1 MAYGNVRIVLY
12 YLCEDIIMK
21 MILRLVKPY
30 WHMLVISLS
39 FKSVGALA
47 DLFLPWLI
55 AYMIDDEIPKL
66 KSDPNANLTSLY
78 LLGAVMVLI
87 AFLGL
92 YLNVAANRKA
102 EMIAAISVKGLR
114 HDLFHKIERLSAN
127 QVDHLTRPS
136 LISRMTTDTYNMY
149 NATASMQRLGVRAP
163 VLLIGGILMSLLLD
177 PVLTLIM
184 VAMLPLIIVIVYYS
198 SKKGIPLYKRSQG
211 FVDQLV
217 RKLREYVSGAR
228 VVRALSMSEHEKKM
242 FDQANQNTVNAEL
255 KANIT
260 MAKINPMMHAVMNI
274 GLVLV
279 LVAGAYRLNEGKTEI
294 GQIMAFVTYFTII
307 LNAMMS
313 ITRVFVLA
321 SRATASAERIDEVL
335 MMPNDIVDGFLSIEK
350 KQDIPHIEFRNV
362 SFSYNQKESNLKN
375 ISFKLYQGQTLG
387 IIGATGSGKTTLI
400 HLLMRFYDVDEGEI
414 LIYGKNIKE
423 LKQQELRQSI
433 GVVFQNDLIFA
444 DSIYGNIQFN
454 RSGISKEDIDVATR
468 VAQAEF
474 IYEKE
479 NDMDHQ
485 MAQRGM
491 NLSGGQKQRVL
502 IARAIAGKPDIMIL
516 DDASSALDYK
526 TDMYMRKALRQEM
539 TDTTM
544 IVIAQRIASL
554 KDSDIILV
562 IDDGKIVASGS
573 HDELIKSSDIYQ
585 EIAYYQL
592 GGERS

>member
-1 MAYGNVRIVLY
+1 
-12 YLCEDIIMK
+12 MK

-350 KQDIPHIEFRNV
+350 KEDTAHIEFRNV

-375 ISFKLYQGQTLG
+375 VSFKLYQGQTLG

-562 IDDGKIVASGS
+562 IDDGRIVASGS

-592 GGERS
+592 GGEHS

>member
-1 MAYGNVRIVLY
+1 
-12 YLCEDIIMK
+12 MK

-30 WHMLVISLS
+30 WQMLVISLS
-39 FKSVGALA
+39 FKSIGALA

-55 AYMIDDEIPKL
+55 AFMIDKEIPRL
-66 KSDPNANLTSLY
+66 RNENINDLTTLY
-78 LLGAVMVLI
+78 LLGALMVLI
-87 AFLGL
+87 AFMGL
-92 YLNVAANRKA
+92 YLNVVANRKA
-102 EMIAAISVKGLR
+102 EMIAALSVKGLR
-114 HDLFHKIERLSAN
+114 HDLFSKIERLTAN

-184 VAMLPLIIVIVYYS
+184 VGMLPLIIVIVYFY
-198 SKKGIPLYKRSQG
+198 SKKGIPLYKKSQS

-217 RKLREYVSGAR
+217 RKLREYISGAR
-228 VVRALSMSEHEKKM
+228 VVRALSMSDYEKES
-242 FDQANQNTVNAEL
+242 FDQANQLTVGAEL

-260 MAKINPMMHAVMNI
+260 MAKINPMMNAVMNI
-274 GLVLV
+274 GLVFV
-279 LVAGAYRLNEGKTEI
+279 LMAGAYRLHQGKTDI

-335 MMPNDIVDGFLSIEK
+335 NMPEDIKDGFLAMVEDPS
-350 KQDIPHIEFRNV
+350 QPHIEFRNV
-362 SFSYNQKESNLKN
+362 SFSYNQKESNLSDIN
-375 ISFKLYQGQTLG
+375 FKLYQGQTLG
-387 IIGATGSGKTTLI
+387 IIGATGSGKTTI
-400 HLLMRFYDVDEGEI
+400 INLLMRFYDVDAGEI
-414 LIYGKNIKE
+414 HIYGQNIKDI
-423 LKQQELRQSI
+423 KQEALRTSI

-454 RSGISKEDIDVATR
+454 RQGITDEDIKTATR
-468 VAQAEF
+468 VSQAEF
-474 IYEKE
+474 IYEKDQE
-479 NDMDHQ
+479 MQHQ

-502 IARAIAGKPDIMIL
+502 IARAIAGKPKIVIL

-526 TDMYMRKALRQEM
+526 TDMKLRKSIKKELAH
-539 TDTTM
+539 TTM
-544 IVIAQRIASL
+544 IIVAQRIASL
-554 KDSDIILV
+554 KDADLILL
-562 IDDGKIVASGS
+562 IDDGKIMASGT
-573 HDELIKSSDIYQ
+573 HEELMKISPVYQ
-585 EIAYYQL
+585 EIAFYQL
-592 GGERS
+592 GGESS

>member
-1 MAYGNVRIVLY
+1 
-12 YLCEDIIMK
+12 MK

-30 WHMLVISLS
+30 WRMLTISLT

-55 AYMIDDEIPKL
+55 AYMIDTEIPRL
-66 KSDPNANLTSLY
+66 QGDSTSNLNSLY
-78 LLGAVMVLI
+78 ILGGWMVLI

-102 EMIAAISVKGLR
+102 EMIAALSVKGLR
-114 HDLFHKIERLSAN
+114 HDLFSKIERLSAN
-127 QVDHLTRPS
+127 QVDQITRPS

-163 VLLIGGILMSLLLD
+163 VLLIGGVLMSLLLD
-177 PVLTLIM
+177 PLLTLIM
-184 VAMLPLIIVIVYYS
+184 VAILPLITIIVYFTS
-198 SKKGIPLYKRSQG
+198 RKGIPLYKKSQG
-211 FVDQLV
+211 YVDLLV
-217 RKLREYVSGAR
+217 RKLREYITGAR
-228 VVRALSMSEHEKKM
+228 VVRALSMSEHEM
-242 FDQANQNTVNAEL
+242 NAFDEANQNTVDAEL

-260 MAKINPMMHAVMNI
+260 MAKINPMMNTVMNI

-279 LVAGAYRLNEGKTEI
+279 LVAGAYRIAEGQTEI
-294 GQIMAFVTYFTII
+294 GKIMAFVTYFTII

-335 MMPNDIVDGFLSIEK
+335 DMPVDMVDGIELIEK
-350 KQDIPHIEFRNV
+350 NPSLPIIEFRNV
-362 SFSYNQKESNLKN
+362 YFSYNQKESNLKN

-387 IIGATGSGKTTLI
+387 IIGATGSGKTTI
-400 HLLMRFYDVDEGEI
+400 INLLMRFYDVDSGSI
-414 LIYGKNIKE
+414 LFFGKNIKDIS
-423 LKQQELRQSI
+423 QNDLRKRI

-444 DSIYGNIQFN
+444 DSIFGNIQFN
-454 RSGISKEDIDVATR
+454 RNAITDEDIETATR

-474 IYEKE
+474 IYEKANE
-479 NDMDHQ
+479 MNHQ
-485 MAQRGM
+485 MAQKGM

-502 IARAIAGKPDIMIL
+502 IARAVAGKPDIMVL

-526 TDMYMRKALRQEM
+526 TDMNMRKSLKKELK
-539 TDTTM
+539 DTTM
-544 IVIAQRIASL
+544 IIIAQRISSL
-554 KDSDIILV
+554 RDSDLILL
-562 IDDGKIVASGS
+562 IEDGEILDSGT
-573 HDELIKSSDIYQ
+573 HQELMESSEMYQ

-592 GGERS
+592 GGEQK

>member
-1 MAYGNVRIVLY
+1 
-12 YLCEDIIMK
+12 MK
-21 MILRLVKPY
+21 MILRLVRPY
-30 WHMLVISLS
+30 WQMLVISLS

-55 AYMIDDEIPKL
+55 AYMIDEEIPRL
-66 KSDPNANLTSLY
+66 QSNPDSNLYSLY
-78 LLGAVMVLI
+78 LLGALMVII

-102 EMIAAISVKGLR
+102 EMIAALSVKGLR
-114 HDLFHKIERLSAN
+114 HDLFSKIERLSAN
-127 QVDHLTRPS
+127 QVDQLTRPS

-177 PVLTLIM
+177 PFLTLIM
-184 VAMLPLIIVIVYYS
+184 VAMLPLIIIIVYYS
-198 SKKGIPLYKRSQG
+198 SKKGIPLYKKSQG

-217 RKLREYVSGAR
+217 RKLREYIAGAR
-228 VVRALSMSEHEKKM
+228 VVRALSMSDHEKDM
-242 FDQANQNTVNAEL
+242 FDQANQNTVSSEL

-260 MAKINPMMHAVMNI
+260 MAKINPMMNAVMNV
-274 GLVLV
+274 GLVFV
-279 LVAGAYRLNEGKTEI
+279 LVAGAYRLAEGKTEI

-335 MMPNDIVDGFLSIEK
+335 NMPQDLVDGSLSIERK
-350 KQDIPHIEFRNV
+350 DDIPHIEFRNV

-375 ISFKLYQGQTLG
+375 ISFKLYQGQSLG
-387 IIGATGSGKTTLI
+387 IIGATGSGKTTI
-400 HLLMRFYDVDEGEI
+400 INLLMRFYDIDEGEI

-423 LKQQELRQSI
+423 LRQQELRQSI

-444 DSIYGNIQFN
+444 DSIFGNIQFN
-454 RSGISKEDIDVATR
+454 REGITDDDIATATR

-474 IYEKE
+474 IYDKE
-479 NDMDHQ
+479 NDMDYQ

-526 TDMYMRKALRQEM
+526 TDMKMRKAIRKEM
-539 TDTTM
+539 ADTTM
-544 IVIAQRIASL
+544 IIIAQRIASL
-554 KDSDIILV
+554 KDSDLILL
-562 IDDGKIVASGS
+562 IDDGMIVGQGT
-573 HDELIKSSDIYQ
+573 HQELMKSSTIYQ
-585 EIAYYQL
+585 EITFYQL
-592 GGERS
+592 GGEQK

>member
-1 MAYGNVRIVLY
+1 
-12 YLCEDIIMK
+12 MK

-66 KSDPNANLTSLY
+66 KSDPNANLSSLY

>member
-1 MAYGNVRIVLY
+1 
-12 YLCEDIIMK
+12 MK
-21 MILRLVKPY
+21 MIFRLVKPY
-30 WHMLVISLS
+30 WKMLVISLS

-55 AYMIDDEIPKL
+55 AYMIDTQIPAL
-66 KSDPNANLTSLY
+66 RQDLNANLMSLY
-78 LLGAVMVLI
+78 LLGALMVLI

-102 EMIAAISVKGLR
+102 EMIAALSVKTLR
-114 HDLFHKIERLSAN
+114 HDLFAKIEKLSAN
-127 QVDHLTRPS
+127 QVDHITRPS

-177 PVLTLIM
+177 PILTLIM
-184 VAMLPLIIVIVYYS
+184 VGMLPLIIVIVYYS
-198 SKKGIPLYKRSQG
+198 SKKGIPLYKKSQG

-217 RKLREYVSGAR
+217 RKLREFVSGSR
-228 VVRALSMSEHEKKM
+228 VVRALSMQDHEM
-242 FDQANQNTVNAEL
+242 RAFDQANQNTVSAEL

-260 MAKINPMMHAVMNI
+260 MARINPMMHAVMNV
-274 GLVLV
+274 GLVFV
-279 LVAGAYRLNEGKTEI
+279 LVVGAFRLAEGQTQI

-335 MMPNDIVDGFLSIEK
+335 DMKDDLMDGNEPLLK
-350 KQDIPHIEFRNV
+350 KENCPHIEFRHV
-362 SFSYNQKESNLKN
+362 SFSYNQKESNLKD
-375 ISFKLYQGQTLG
+375 ISFKLYPGQTLG

-414 LIYGKNIKE
+414 LVYGKNIKTI
-423 LKQQELRQSI
+423 KQQELRKSI

-444 DSIYGNIQFN
+444 DSIFGNIQFN
-454 RSGISKEDIDVATR
+454 RSGITDEDIDIATR

-474 IYEKE
+474 IFDKDNE
-479 NDMDHQ
+479 MQHQ

-502 IARAIAGKPDIMIL
+502 IARAIAGKPDIIIL
-516 DDASSALDYK
+516 DDASSALDYQ
-526 TDMYMRKALRQEM
+526 TDLNMRKALKKELKE
-539 TDTTM
+539 TTM
-544 IVIAQRIASL
+544 IIIAQRISSL
-554 KDSDIILV
+554 KDSDLILL
-562 IDDGKIVASGS
+562 IDDGNIIASGT
-573 HDELIKSSDIYQ
+573 HQELLKSSDIYQ

>member
-1 MAYGNVRIVLY
+1 
-12 YLCEDIIMK
+12 MK

-30 WHMLVISLS
+30 WQMLVISLS

-55 AYMIDDEIPKL
+55 AYMIDKEIPRL
-66 KSDPNANLTSLY
+66 REQANASLNSLY
-78 LLGAVMVLI
+78 LLGALMVLI

-102 EMIAAISVKGLR
+102 EMIAALSVKGLR
-114 HDLFHKIERLSAN
+114 HDLFSKIERLSAN
-127 QVDHLTRPS
+127 QVDRLTRPS

-184 VAMLPLIIVIVYYS
+184 VGMLPLIIVIVYYS
-198 SKKGIPLYKRSQG
+198 SRKGIPLYKRSQG

-217 RKLREYVSGAR
+217 RKLREYVAGAR
-228 VVRALSMSEHEKKM
+228 VVRALSMSEHEKEM
-242 FDQANQNTVNAEL
+242 FDQANQQTVGAEL

-260 MAKINPMMHAVMNI
+260 MAKINPMMHAVMNV
-274 GLVLV
+274 GLVFV
-279 LVAGAYRLNEGKTEI
+279 LIAGAYRLHEGQTEI

-335 MMPNDIVDGFLSIEK
+335 NMPLDLVDGMESIEK
-350 KQDIPHIEFRNV
+350 RNDVPHIEFRNV

-375 ISFKLYQGQTLG
+375 ISFKLYQGQSLG

-423 LKQQELRQSI
+423 LKQQALRESI

-454 RSGISKEDIDVATR
+454 RSGITDEDIEVATR

-479 NDMDHQ
+479 HEMSHQ

-502 IARAIAGKPDIMIL
+502 IARAIVGKPEIMIL

-526 TDMYMRKALRQEM
+526 TDMNMRKALKKEM

-544 IVIAQRIASL
+544 IIIAQRIASL
-554 KDSDIILV
+554 KDSDLILL
-562 IDDGKIVASGS
+562 IDDGRIMAQGT
-573 HDELIKSSDIYQ
+573 HNELLESSNVYQ

>member
-1 MAYGNVRIVLY
+1 
-12 YLCEDIIMK
+12 MK
-21 MILRLVKPY
+21 MIFRLVKPY
-30 WHMLVISLS
+30 WKMLVVSLS
-39 FKSVGALA
+39 FKSIGALA

-55 AYMIDDEIPKL
+55 AFMIDKEIPRL
-66 KSDPNANLTSLY
+66 KSEDSDNLRTLY
-78 LLGAVMVLI
+78 LLGVLMVII
-87 AFLGL
+87 AFMGL

-102 EMIAAISVKGLR
+102 EMIAALSVKELR
-114 HDLFHKIERLSAN
+114 HDLFSKIERLTAN

-184 VAMLPLIIVIVYYS
+184 VGMLPLIIVIVYFY
-198 SKKGIPLYKRSQG
+198 SKKGVPLYKRSQG
-211 FVDQLV
+211 YVDQLI

-228 VVRALSMSEHEKKM
+228 VVRALSMSDYEKSA
-242 FDQANQNTVNAEL
+242 FDEANQITVDAEL

-260 MAKINPMMHAVMNI
+260 MAKINPMMNAVMNV
-274 GLVLV
+274 GLVFV
-279 LVAGAYRLNEGKTEI
+279 LMAGAYRLHEGKTEI

-335 MMPNDIVDGFLSIEK
+335 NMPEDIKDGLLPMVENPSL
-350 KQDIPHIEFRNV
+350 PHIEFRNV
-362 SFSYNQKESNLKN
+362 SFSYNQKESNLKH

-400 HLLMRFYDVDEGEI
+400 NLLMRFYDIDEGEI
-414 LIYGKNIKE
+414 LIYGQNIKDI
-423 LKQQELRQSI
+423 KQEAIRRSI
-433 GVVFQNDLIFA
+433 GVVFQNDLVFA
-444 DSIYGNIQFN
+444 DSIFGNIQFN
-454 RSGISKEDIDVATR
+454 RHGITDEDIKVATR
-468 VAQAEF
+468 VSQAEF
-474 IYEKE
+474 IYEKDNE
-479 NDMDHQ
+479 MQHQ

-502 IARAIAGKPDIMIL
+502 IARALAGKPKIIIL

-526 TDMYMRKALRQEM
+526 TDMKLRKSIKKELA
-539 TDTTM
+539 DTTM
-544 IVIAQRIASL
+544 IIVAQRIASL
-554 KDSDIILV
+554 KDSDLILL
-562 IDDGKIVASGS
+562 IDEGEIMSAGT
-573 HDELIKSSDIYQ
+573 HEELIKTSPVYQ
-585 EIAYYQL
+585 EIAFYQL
-592 GGERS
+592 GGESS

>member
-1 MAYGNVRIVLY
+1 
-12 YLCEDIIMK
+12 
-21 MILRLVKPY
+21 
-30 WHMLVISLS
+30 
-39 FKSVGALA
+39 
-47 DLFLPWLI
+47 
-55 AYMIDDEIPKL
+55 
-66 KSDPNANLTSLY
+66 
-78 LLGAVMVLI
+78 MVLI

-102 EMIAAISVKGLR
+102 EMIAALSVKGLR
-114 HDLFHKIERLSAN
+114 HDLFSKIERLSAN

-163 VLLIGGILMSLLLD
+163 VLLIGGVLMSLLLD
-177 PVLTLIM
+177 PLLTLIM
-184 VAMLPLIIVIVYYS
+184 VGMLPLIIIIVYYS
-198 SKKGIPLYKRSQG
+198 SKKGIPLYKSSQG

-217 RKLREYVSGAR
+217 RKLREYVAGAR
-228 VVRALSMSEHEKKM
+228 VVRALSMSDHENEM
-242 FDQANQNTVNAEL
+242 FDQANQKTVQAEL
-255 KANIT
+255 KANIS
-260 MAKINPMMHAVMNI
+260 MAKINPMMHAVMNV
-274 GLVLV
+274 GLVFV
-279 LVAGAYRLNEGKTEI
+279 LIAGAYRLNEGQTEI
-294 GQIMAFVTYFTII
+294 GQIMALVTYFTII

-313 ITRVFVLA
+313 ITRVFVLS

-335 MMPNDIVDGFLSIEK
+335 NMPEDLIDGVEEIEK
-350 KQDIPHIEFRNV
+350 KRDIPHIEFRNV

-414 LIYGKNIKE
+414 LVYGKNIKT
-423 LKQQELRQSI
+423 LN
-433 GVVFQNDLIFA
+433 QNDLIFA

-454 RSGISKEDIDVATR
+454 RSGIEDHDIEVATK

-479 NDMDHQ
+479 NEMSHQ

-502 IARAIAGKPDIMIL
+502 IARAIAGKPDIIIL

-526 TDMYMRKALRQEM
+526 TDMNMRKALKKELKQ
-539 TDTTM
+539 TTM
-544 IVIAQRIASL
+544 IIIAQRIASL
-554 KDSDIILV
+554 RDSDLILLV
-562 IDDGKIVASGS
+562 DDGKIIGAGT
-573 HDELIKSSDIYQ
+573 HQELMTTSSIYQ

>member
-1 MAYGNVRIVLY
+1 
-12 YLCEDIIMK
+12 MK

-30 WHMLVISLS
+30 WQMLVISLS

-55 AYMIDDEIPKL
+55 AYMIDTEIPSL
-66 KSDPNANLTSLY
+66 RENPDSSLNSLY
-78 LLGAVMVLI
+78 LLGVLMVCI

-102 EMIAAISVKGLR
+102 EMIAALSVKGLR
-114 HDLFHKIERLSAN
+114 HDLFAKIERLSAN
-127 QVDHLTRPS
+127 QVDHITRPS

-184 VAMLPLIIVIVYYS
+184 VGMLPLIIVIVYYS
-198 SKKGIPLYKRSQG
+198 SKKGIPLYKSSQG

-228 VVRALSMSEHEKKM
+228 VVRALSMQNHEINA
-242 FDQANQNTVNAEL
+242 FDEANQNTVNAEL

-260 MAKINPMMHAVMNI
+260 MARINPMMHAVMNV
-274 GLVLV
+274 GLVFV
-279 LVAGAYRLNEGKTEI
+279 LVVGAFRLSQGQTQI

-335 MMPNDIVDGFLSIEK
+335 NMSDDLMDGNEPLEK
-350 KQDIPHIEFRNV
+350 KENIPHIEFRNV
-362 SFSYNQKESNLKN
+362 SFSYNQKESNLTN
-375 ISFKLYQGQTLG
+375 ISFKLYPGQTLG
-387 IIGATGSGKTTLI
+387 VIGATGSGKTTLI

-414 LIYGKNIKE
+414 LVYGKNIKTI
-423 LKQQELRQSI
+423 KQQELRRSI

-454 RSGISKEDIDVATR
+454 RSGVTNEDIEVATR

-474 IYEKE
+474 IYEKDD
-479 NDMDHQ
+479 DMQYQ

-502 IARAIAGKPDIMIL
+502 IARAIAGKPEIIIL
-516 DDASSALDYK
+516 DDASSALDYQ
-526 TDMYMRKALRQEM
+526 TDMKMRKALKKEM
-539 TDTTM
+539 KDTTM
-544 IVIAQRIASL
+544 IIIAQRISSL
-554 KDSDIILV
+554 KDSDLILL
-562 IDDGKIVASGS
+562 IDDGNIIASGT
-573 HDELIKSSDIYQ
+573 HQELMETSPIYQ

>member
-1 MAYGNVRIVLY
+1 
-12 YLCEDIIMK
+12 

-30 WHMLVISLS
+30 WQMLVVSLS
-39 FKSVGALA
+39 FKSIGALT

-55 AYMIDDEIPKL
+55 AYMIDKEIPRL
-66 KSDPNANLTSLY
+66 QSDPNAKLYTIY
-78 LLGAVMVLI
+78 LLGALMIFI
-87 AFLGL
+87 AFFGL
-92 YLNVAANRKA
+92 FLNVYANRKA
-102 EMIAAISVKGLR
+102 EMIAALSVKGLR
-114 HDLFHKIERLSAN
+114 HDLFSKIERLSSN
-127 QVDHLTRPS
+127 QVDQLTRPS

-163 VLLIGGILMSLLLD
+163 VLLIGGILMSLFLD

-198 SKKGIPLYKRSQG
+198 SKKGIPLYKKSQG
-211 FVDQLV
+211 FVDNLV

-228 VVRALSMSEHEKKM
+228 VVRALSMSEHEQHM
-242 FDQANQNTVNAEL
+242 FDQANIKTVEAEL

-260 MAKINPMMHAVMNI
+260 MAKINPMMHAVMNV
-274 GLVLV
+274 GLVFV
-279 LVAGAYRLNEGKTEI
+279 LIAGAYRLQEGKTEI

-335 MMPNDIVDGFLSIEK
+335 DLKEDLIDGNLPIVK
-350 KQDIPHIEFRNV
+350 RKTVPHIEFKNV

-400 HLLMRFYDVDEGEI
+400 NLLMRFYDVDEGQI
-414 LIYGKNIKE
+414 LIYGRDIEK
-423 LKQQELRQSI
+423 LKQQELRKSI

-454 RSGISKEDIDVATR
+454 RSGITEKDIEVATA

-474 IYEKE
+474 IYDKE
-479 NDMDHQ
+479 NNMDYV
-485 MAQRGM
+485 MSQRGM

-502 IARAIAGKPDIMIL
+502 IARAIAGKPDIIIL
-516 DDASSALDYK
+516 DDASSALDYQ
-526 TDMYMRKALRQEM
+526 TDMKMRSALKKEM
-539 TDTTM
+539 KETTM
-544 IVIAQRIASL
+544 IIIAQRISSL
-554 KDSDIILV
+554 KDSDLILL
-562 IDDGKIVASGS
+562 IDDGKIIGAGS
-573 HDELIKSSDIYQ
+573 HEELMESSKIYQ
-585 EIAYYQL
+585 EIAHYQL
-592 GGERS
+592 GGGRS

>member
-1 MAYGNVRIVLY
+1 
-12 YLCEDIIMK
+12 MK

-30 WHMLVISLS
+30 WQMLVISLS

-55 AYMIDDEIPKL
+55 AYMIDKEIPRL
-66 KSDPNANLTSLY
+66 KSVENANLTSLY
-78 LLGAVMVLI
+78 LLGALMVLI
-87 AFLGL
+87 AFMGL

-102 EMIAAISVKGLR
+102 EMIAALSVKGLR
-114 HDLFHKIERLSAN
+114 HDLFAKIERLSAY
-127 QVDHLTRPS
+127 QVDHITRPS

-163 VLLIGGILMSLLLD
+163 VLLIGGILMSLLMD
-177 PVLTLIM
+177 PILTLIM
-184 VAMLPLIIVIVYYS
+184 IAMLPLIIVIVYYS
-198 SKKGIPLYKRSQG
+198 SRKGIPLYKKSQG

-228 VVRALSMSEHEKKM
+228 VVRALSMSEHEKDM
-242 FDQANQNTVNAEL
+242 FDRANQNTVAAEL

-260 MAKINPMMHAVMNI
+260 MAKINPMMHVVMNI
-274 GLVLV
+274 GLVFV
-279 LVAGAYRLNEGKTEI
+279 LIAGAYRLSQGQTEI

-335 MMPNDIVDGFLSIEK
+335 LMPNDLLDGFSSIEK
-350 KQDIPHIEFRNV
+350 DIKIPHIEFRDV
-362 SFSYNQKESNLKN
+362 SFSYNQKESNLSHIN
-375 ISFKLYQGQTLG
+375 FKLYQGQTLG

-423 LKQQELRQSI
+423 LKQQELRESI

-444 DSIYGNIQFN
+444 DSIFGNIQFN
-454 RSGISKEDIDVATR
+454 RSGITEEDISVATR

-479 NDMDHQ
+479 NDMSYQ

-502 IARAIAGKPDIMIL
+502 IARAIVGKPDIIIL

-526 TDMYMRKALRQEM
+526 TDMQMRNALKNEM
-539 TDTTM
+539 QDTTM
-544 IVIAQRIASL
+544 IIIAQRIASL
-554 KDSDIILV
+554 KDSDLILV
-562 IDDGKIVASGS
+562 VDDGKIVAAGT
-573 HDELIKSSDIYQ
+573 HEELMETSDIYH

>member
-1 MAYGNVRIVLY
+1 
-12 YLCEDIIMK
+12 MK

-30 WHMLVISLS
+30 WRMLTISLT

-47 DLFLPWLI
+47 DLFLPWII
-55 AYMIDDEIPKL
+55 AYMIDEEIPKL
-66 KSDPNANLTSLY
+66 QAETGANLNSLY
-78 LLGAVMVLI
+78 MLGGVMIII

-102 EMIAAISVKGLR
+102 EMIAAITVKGLR
-114 HDLFHKIERLSAN
+114 HDLFSKIERLSAN
-127 QVDHLTRPS
+127 QVDFITRPS

-184 VAMLPLIIVIVYYS
+184 VAMLPLIIVIVYFY
-198 SKKGIPLYKRSQG
+198 SKKGIPLYKKTQAS
-211 FVDQLV
+211 VDKLI

-228 VVRALSMSEHEKKM
+228 VVRALSMSDHEMSK
-242 FDQANQNTVNAEL
+242 FDEANQITVGSEL
-255 KANIT
+255 KATIT
-260 MAKINPMMHAVMNI
+260 MSKINPMMNAVMNV
-274 GLVLV
+274 GLVVV
-279 LVAGAYRLNEGKTEI
+279 LVIGAFRLDLGVTQK

-313 ITRVFVLA
+313 ITRVFILA

-335 MMPNDIVDGFLSIEK
+335 NMPEDMKDGLEPIVKDNK
-350 KQDIPHIEFRNV
+350 YPHIEFRNV
-362 SFSYNQKESNLKN
+362 SFSYNQKESNLKD

-387 IIGATGSGKTTLI
+387 IIGATGSGKTTI
-400 HLLMRFYDVDEGEI
+400 INLLMRFYDVDSGSI
-414 LIYGKNIKE
+414 LIYGKDIRD
-423 LKQQELRQSI
+423 LKQNDLRERI

-454 RSGISKEDIDVATR
+454 RNAITDTDIETATR

-474 IYEKE
+474 IYDKT
-479 NDMDHQ
+479 DDFSHV

-502 IARAIAGKPDIMIL
+502 IARAVAGKPDIMVL

-526 TDMYMRKALRQEM
+526 TDMNMRNSLKKELK
-539 TDTTM
+539 DTTM
-544 IVIAQRIASL
+544 IIIAQRISSL
-554 KDSDIILV
+554 RDSDLILL
-562 IDDGKIVASGS
+562 IEDGKILAAGTHEDMMKNSPM
-573 HDELIKSSDIYQ
+573 YQ
-585 EIAYYQL
+585 EIAFYQM
-592 GGERS
+592 GGEQK